1 LLISC
6 NKADLEKAYAAR
18 DKAVAEKIQAISER
32 DIAVKALDK
41 LNKEAEAIKEKE
53 AKVIAN
59 NKTLEA
65 QGVVLE
71 KTDDGLVFYKA
82 AGEVC
87 DKVNGVTKAYTED
100 LATTYNFSIYSISF
114 LRVIKKNESCEWAKF
129 DTQKGPKW
137 CLVGSIV
144 KNTKDEYL
152 VSSYRP
158 GLSMAVDA
166 CNDFYSE

>member
-1 LLISC
+1 MNFVKIIIFITITSLLISC

-59 NKTLEA
+59 N
-65 QGVVLE
+65 
-71 KTDDGLVFYKA
+71 
-82 AGEVC
+82 
-87 DKVNGVTKAYTED
+87 KAYTED